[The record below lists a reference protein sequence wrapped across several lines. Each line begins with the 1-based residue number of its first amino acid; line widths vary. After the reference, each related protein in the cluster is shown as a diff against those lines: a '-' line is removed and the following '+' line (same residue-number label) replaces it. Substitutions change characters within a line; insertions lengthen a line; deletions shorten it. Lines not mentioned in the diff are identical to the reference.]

1 MGPPRLCRP
10 GDCPRTIRMR
20 LVTELDVRLASRGDR
35 PRTTSG
41 CTRAGRRGAHEFF
54 VIRLGTMLRIFE
66 NSRAEGVRR
75 EPADGVGAFDAGS
88 LVEALQGVQG
98 RGGGDVT

>member
-1 MGPPRLCRP
+1 
-10 GDCPRTIRMR
+10 
-20 LVTELDVRLASRGDR
+20 
-35 PRTTSG
+35 
-41 CTRAGRRGAHEFF
+41 
-54 VIRLGTMLRIFE
+54 MLRIFE